1 MYFVQNSNYYSKKF
15 RPIIYQML
23 DINRQKYKKNRVIIK
38 RNLSYSNPGGPPQ
51 DPMPYI
57 LMLLV
62 PIVISMN
69 NYFRKFK

>member
-1 MYFVQNSNYYSKKF
+1 
-15 RPIIYQML
+15 ML